1 MVLNA
6 HKAVDVTF
14 EIGDDTP
21 WDRIRLI
28 EKEAAKSMMNFM
40 VD

>member
-6 HKAVDVTF
+6 HKAVGVTF

-28 EKEAAKSMMNFM
+28 GKETAKSMMNFM